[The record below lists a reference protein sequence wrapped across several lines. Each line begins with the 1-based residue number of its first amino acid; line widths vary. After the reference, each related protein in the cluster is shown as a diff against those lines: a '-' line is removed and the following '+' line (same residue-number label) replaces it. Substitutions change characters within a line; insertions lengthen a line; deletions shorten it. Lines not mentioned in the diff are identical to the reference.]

1 MLLNDCIFKFW
12 KKNFKHFS
20 NQYSY
25 LLFCLPASLI
35 AIWALRITFDSVSN
49 FISFLDPKR

>member
-25 LLFCLPASLI
+25 LLFCLPVSLI